1 MSKSAKWP
9 IYGAIL
15 CMLAG
20 FPGWGQSA
28 AGQGGAGD
36 KASSDGVAAG
46 KSAAG
51 DAPESD
57 GASALS
63 EALLKRAQDEVTRVR
78 ALVEQ
83 GTLPKSLLEQME
95 AKLADAEDEAVL
107 SRTLYGAARLQDMT
121 EEQAQAMVGAA
132 QRRVDRESRIVAERQ
147 KLLDDGIIS
156 KSELRSY
163 QDELD
168 ARTRVLDLAENR
180 VKLLEELRAMAE
192 TEKRLERLGHS
203 PGEVLIRYDGNG
215 MFSLSDLPVIESEY
229 QKRFHR
235 ALPVSALGQTLVHQ
249 SMGLDHR
256 NRVDVALNPDQPEG
270 LWLRQLLERLH
281 VPYLA
286 FRSAVTGAATA
297 PHIHIGTGSTR
308 LKIAA
313 R

>member
-1 MSKSAKWP
+1 
-9 IYGAIL
+9 
-15 CMLAG
+15 MLAV
-20 FPGWGQSA
+20 PGWAQSAGAGDSAAGQSA
-28 AGQGGAGD
+28 AAGQGAA
-36 KASSDGVAAG
+36 ASNGS
-46 KSAAG
+46 AG
-51 DAPESD
+51 DAPESG

-63 EALLKRAQDEVTRVR
+63 NAMVERAQDEVARVR

-83 GTLPKSLLEQME
+83 GTLPKSLLEEVE
-95 AKLADAEDEAVL
+95 AKLADAQDEAIL
-107 SRTLYGAARLQDMT
+107 TGTLYAPGRLQDMT
-121 EEQAQAMVGAA
+121 EERAQAMVGAA
-132 QRRVDRESRIVAERQ
+132 ERRVERESKIVEERQ
-147 KLLDDGIIS
+147 KLLASGIIA

-168 ARTRVLDLAENR
+168 ARTRVLALAENR

-192 TEKRLERLGHS
+192 TEKRLERLAHA
-203 PGEVLIRYDGNG
+203 PGDVLIRYDGNG
-215 MFSLSDLPVIESEY
+215 LFSLSDLPVIASEY
-229 QKRFHR
+229 QKRFHH
-235 ALPVSALGQTLVHQ
+235 ALPVSAMGQTLVHQ

-270 LWLRQLLERLH
+270 IWLRQLLERLH

-286 FRSAVTGAATA
+286 FRSAVAGAATA